1 MKFRYT
7 AVDASGRPVKGK
19 VDALE
24 ARAVVAILR
33 AQKLTPIT
41 VAEQRLIFDLSAL
54 RRRFSGVSISDL
66 ASFTRQLSTMITAG
80 LPLTDALSLLK
91 VQSPPALAPAVDA
104 IFTDI
109 QGGVSLSDA
118 MAKHPHVFSK
128 VFVALIRAGEAAG
141 VMDKIL
147 SRLAENMEKSREFS
161 AKIKGAMI
169 YPAIIFA
176 GMLGV
181 MVIMMLV
188 VVPKLT
194 SLYTEFGADL
204 PLATKLIIGMSSFLI
219 GYWWLVITAVV
230 ATVAGVRGYLAS
242 VDGRR
247 RWDAMQYQW
256 PVVGEL
262 LRQVM
267 LAEMTRTMALLIGAG
282 ISIAEALNIVSE
294 ALGNVVVAAEMKK
307 IAQQVEKG
315 FPVTVSFSQSLIFPP
330 LVGQMVAVGEETG
343 RMDEVMEKLAIYFE
357 SNSSE
362 RIKGLTT
369 AIEPLIIVLLG
380 VGVGFLIFSII
391 MPIYNLTSQF

>member
-7 AVDASGRPVKGK
+7 AVDASGRPVRGK
-19 VDALE
+19 IDALE
-24 ARAVVAILR
+24 ARAVAAILR
-33 AQKLTPIT
+33 EQKLTPIL
-41 VAEQRLIFDLSAL
+41 VAEQRMIFDLSLL
-54 RRRFSGVSISDL
+54 RRKFGGVSISDL

-104 IFTDI
+104 IFADI

-118 MAKHPHVFSK
+118 LAKHPHIFSK
-128 VFVALIRAGEAAG
+128 VFVALIKAGEAAG

-161 AKIKGAMI
+161 AKVKGAMI
-169 YPAIIFA
+169 YPAIILL

-181 MVIMMLV
+181 MVIMMVV

-219 GYWWLVITAVV
+219 GYWWLIGIGVV
-230 ATVAGVRGYLAS
+230 GGLWVVGGYMRS
-242 VDGRR
+242 PVGQRWWDGLV
-247 RWDAMQYQW
+247 YKF

-267 LAEMTRTMALLIGAG
+267 LAEMTRTMAL
-282 ISIAEALNIVSE
+282 
-294 ALGNVVVAAEMKK
+294 
-307 IAQQVEKG
+307 
-315 FPVTVSFSQSLIFPP
+315 
-330 LVGQMVAVGEETG
+330 
-343 RMDEVMEKLAIYFE
+343 
-357 SNSSE
+357 
-362 RIKGLTT
+362 
-369 AIEPLIIVLLG
+369 
-380 VGVGFLIFSII
+380 
-391 MPIYNLTSQF
+391 